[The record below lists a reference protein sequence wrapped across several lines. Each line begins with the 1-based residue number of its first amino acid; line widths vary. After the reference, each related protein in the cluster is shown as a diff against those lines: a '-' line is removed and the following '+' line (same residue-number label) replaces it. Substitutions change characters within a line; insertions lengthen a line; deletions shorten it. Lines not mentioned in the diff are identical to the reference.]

1 MALRSVFQGHWRALE
16 NRWLSEYNVLRHTG
30 STAVITAGQSVAAR
44 LMGMITGEAS
54 GTRFM
59 PGFPALAEALAVS
72 LSGQPVPRWHLAAL
86 ACRAGYRPESAEAAV
101 SFFEKLI
108 EMGVSAEIFRIVTQS
123 TRGLHP
129 EVIKTADSFASYF
142 KLREQLHPSSPDRIF
157 AEGPVNTRRFETY
170 MFYGF
175 YDLNPRQRAYIEKL
189 SESADVVWFSPV
201 HPSHHWR
208 KTSARTTK
216 FLMKL
221 CTKDIVRVDGGTPLS
236 PMAQF
241 AENLLTGKVLS
252 ENAEM
257 QLLRCS
263 SGMGLARAV
272 TNTVQELLGKYAA
285 DEIAVVSTGEDSD
298 QITAGLH
305 SAGIPCAS
313 PVRTEISSLPAG
325 RFIERLLDLPGN
337 NFHHKDIEKLL
348 LTGVISMHNTP
359 DAGEYAEHAGKTG
372 ARFGLNSLR
381 QTGFPFAGLVAEYF
395 QKLPPEAD
403 PEDYRTQL
411 MALVSKL
418 CEDSV
423 PRAIT
428 DSPLQPGAFKI
439 NSSVTFDVFTQ
450 MVRVAMDTTVNLREA
465 NAGGIAVLSPEKA
478 RGILKK
484 AIVLTGMEEGVF
496 PRKFISDPRL
506 PAEIREQLQLPSL
519 DLRETDDA
527 FLLRQ
532 VFEAAGEKL
541 TAVCRNIDASGRPL
555 ALSPFLAPLSGKHS
569 PVKEVTVSNSPL
581 KILDIPR
588 NPPFLVSSTQA
599 QLERLRYDPENP
611 SPDSVH
617 CGMIGSGIY
626 KLDKLYATVL
636 ENYIRDPFSFLRDRV
651 WKVKEAVEFP
661 VSSEPEPLTRGNIV
675 HRCIETVL
683 EENRPVDQVV
693 KSVCLGSNLTA
704 LLGSET
710 LAQIWM
716 QHLTQGIIRLTAV
729 LQENKWTLVETEK
742 RLDGTVAGF
751 PAGGRI
757 DLIFRNTHNQY
768 ILADIKTGKPK
779 SLKNRKTV
787 TIVKNGLFQLP
798 FYRNLAVQNGYTPV
812 SEALYIHLMNNGSI
826 ELRSLTDAE
835 LESVQQEFETK
846 VREIVKAINAGDFH
860 QMPEK
865 TSWDARR

>member
-1 MALRSVFQGHWRALE
+1 MALKSVFQGHWRALE
-16 NRWLSEYNVLRHTG
+16 NRWLSEYTALQHTG
-30 STAVITAGQSVAAR
+30 TTAVITAGQSVAAR

-59 PGFPALAEALAVS
+59 PGFPALSETLAVS
-72 LSGQPVPRWHLAAL
+72 ISGRPVPRWHLVAL
-86 ACRAGYRPESAEAAV
+86 ACRAGYSPESADAAV

-123 TRGLHP
+123 TKGLHP
-129 EVIKTADSFASYF
+129 EVIKTADSFATYF
-142 KLREQLHPSSPDRIF
+142 QLREQLHPCSPDRIF
-157 AEGPVNTRRFETY
+157 AEGPVNTSRFGTY

-175 YDLNPRQRAYIEKL
+175 YDLNPRQRAYVEKL
-189 SESADVVWFSPV
+189 SETADIVWFSPV
-201 HPSHHWR
+201 HPSHQWR
-208 KTSARTTK
+208 ETSARTTK

-221 CTKDIVRVDGGTPLS
+221 GAERTVRVDGSTPLS

-252 ENAEM
+252 GNAEV
-257 QLLRCS
+257 QLIRCS

-272 TNTVQELLGKYAA
+272 TSTVQELLGEYTA
-285 DEIAVVSTGEDSD
+285 DEIAVVSTGEDAD

-305 SAGIPCAS
+305 TAGVPCAS
-313 PVRTEISSLPAG
+313 PVKTKVSSLPVG
-325 RFIERLLDLPGN
+325 RFIERLLELPKN

-348 LTGVISMHNTP
+348 LTGAISIHNTP

-372 ARFGLNSLR
+372 ARFGLDSLR
-381 QTGFPFAGLVAEYF
+381 QTGFPFAELVAEF
-395 QKLPPEAD
+395 FRKLPSEAD
-403 PEDYRTQL
+403 AENYRTKL
-411 MALVSKL
+411 MALVSEL
-418 CEDSV
+418 CENSL
-423 PRAIT
+423 PSFIT
-428 DSPLQPGAFKI
+428 DSLLQPGAFKV
-439 NSSVTFDVFTQ
+439 NCTVAFDVFTQ
-450 MVRVAMDTTVNLREA
+450 MVKAALDTTVNLREA
-465 NAGGIAVLSPEKA
+465 TAGGIAVVSPEQA

-484 AIVLTGMEEGVF
+484 AIVLTGMEEGAF

-506 PAEIREQLQLPSL
+506 PAEIRKQLQLPSL

-555 ALSPFLAPLSGKHS
+555 ALSPFLAPLSGEHS

-581 KILDIPR
+581 KILNIPP
-588 NPPFLVSSTQA
+588 NPPFLVSSAQA
-599 QLERLRYDPENP
+599 QLERLRYDPDNP
-611 SPDSVH
+611 SPDFIH
-617 CGMIGSGIY
+617 CGMIGPGIY

-636 ENYIRDPFSFLRDRV
+636 ENYSRDPFSFLKDRV
-651 WKVKEAVEFP
+651 WGVSEAVEFP
-661 VSSEPEPLTRGNIV
+661 VTSEPDPRARGNIV

-683 EENRPVDQVV
+683 EEDIPVDQVV
-693 KSVCLGSNLTA
+693 RSVCLSSNLTA
-704 LLGSET
+704 LLGSGT

-729 LQENKWTLVETEK
+729 LKDRKWTLVETEK
-742 RLDGTVAGF
+742 SLDGTVAGF

-757 DLIFRNTHNQY
+757 DLIFRNTNNEY

-779 SLKNRKTV
+779 SLKSRKTV

-812 SEALYIHLMNNGSI
+812 CEALYIHLMSNGSV
-826 ELRSLTDAE
+826 ELRSLTEAE
-835 LESVQQEFETK
+835 LEAVQPEFETK
-846 VREIVKAINAGDFH
+846 VQEIVEAIHSGDFH
-860 QMPEK
+860 QIPVK
-865 TSWDARR
+865 TSWDAGR